1 MGTKRPLKGYTATRL
16 IRDLA
21 ISGKPQ
27 SVLAKEYGVTQGAI
41 SLFGIRHSHEI
52 QQVRE
57 NSADEYSGLW
67 IAKKLNRL
75 AELQRLFEE
84 LDEQP
89 ITPNSVNAM
98 KSLMRDVAEELGDIP
113 TKAGVNVNVANVK
126 YEVATIDLENLT

>member
-1 MGTKRPLKGYTATRL
+1 MATKRPLKGYTAVRL

-21 ISGKPQ
+21 ISGRSQKD
-27 SVLAKEYGVTQGAI
+27 LAQEYGVTQGAI
-41 SLFGIRHSHEI
+41 SHFGRNHKHEI
-52 QQVRE
+52 EQVRE
-57 NSADEYSGLW
+57 DSANEYAGLW
-67 IAKKLNRL
+67 VAKKLNRL

-89 ITPNSVNAM
+89 ITPNSVNTM

-113 TKAGVNVNVANVK
+113 TKAGVNVNIANVK